1 MKLTEN
7 LHILEILEPNFF
19 GTVHNHNV
27 VFIENAY
34 KNGLVMV
41 DTSLPGNMDLISSFL
56 KKIHYS
62 INDIAYIIVSHYH
75 PDHSGNVNA
84 IKNISGAKVIA
95 HENEEEALNN
105 YMIFKL
111 KYRDVKSVLNTN
123 KKEFYDTVRRI
134 NNIKLDPIKIDIKI
148 GREQNLGKLK
158 IINSHGH
165 TRGHISVLYN
175 DILIAGDAINN
186 TMHPMPPF
194 RFFCYNYDEA
204 VTSYHKL
211 IRLKSRIIVPFHG
224 EIFKRE
230 DVNNIY

>member
-1 MKLTEN
+1 M
-7 LHILEILEPNFF
+7 
-19 GTVHNHNV
+19 
-27 VFIENAY
+27 
-34 KNGLVMV
+34 
-41 DTSLPGNMDLISSFL
+41 
-56 KKIHYS
+56 
-62 INDIAYIIVSHYH
+62 
-75 PDHSGNVNA
+75 
-84 IKNISGAKVIA
+84 IA

-194 RFFCYNYDEA
+194 RF
-204 VTSYHKL
+204 L
-211 IRLKSRIIVPFHG
+211 L
-224 EIFKRE
+224 
-230 DVNNIY
+230 